1 MGLHGRSLSKFSDAE
16 ELKCLGTHPTLHVE
30 LLQGRCKF
38 LERSREGENVSLE
51 GLVPSEMKS

>member
-1 MGLHGRSLSKFSDAE
+1 MGLHGRTLSKFSDAE

-30 LLQGRCKF
+30 LQGRCKF
-38 LERSREGENVSLE
+38 LERSHEGENVSQE